1 MSTKSQSKIDAVD
14 RVRIGWII
22 NLILNHKTQEEI
34 AKDIADGILNFEE
47 IEEMFPWRYV
57 QELRRGNLESTQNFL
72 YRFTQ
77 ISDDRMKVILDKF
90 LRQKSRNE
98 IIKLISDH
106 ALKLDKLQVS
116 YLWKYVIENKENV
129 NSEATSSTS
138 LMSPNEHV
146 VIEGKESS
154 NMGTKKKQTTKKSD
168 MKETK
173 KSKKKETKKSDE
185 EETKKSGKEEA
196 EKKVEKPKKVRIVT
210 KKVADVE
217 SKNVKRVDSNVD
229 DRNEIEEAIEENN
242 SAKGDLGYVEKASID
257 LGVSTNQE
265 SQQEGLKELSE
276 TCQGDRSKDEKS
288 TGAKKKIGKKVSKKN
303 TKASMEKISERDSK
317 EMNFPIEGTSST
329 NEEQRVEENNK
340 SESNQNVIEKEEA
353 SFAKTNDS
361 IISLEIREDE
371 RFEEDLQKS
380 RSNETVNI
388 SSLIGEEQEICDN
401 QNQKDR
407 DVQEYDLNIQLDAST
422 PKKLDNDG
430 NIIQVKEELE
440 DERSPN
446 EIDYSTNND
455 LEKDADSEKNFNKT
469 SQVINDEEVSNLRN
483 PIKSIIVKPEN
494 VTRSPESS
502 KPAKHNPTKKEAKSK
517 VQQSKHKKQTDRSL
531 ERQNQSK
538 RKRLKEKELRKCE
551 KKIQNTMEGLKDQIN
566 KLVKDIR
573 YLGEENRSSSSTDD
587 SSEKE
592 SSSSPDEYTSEEE
605 YSGSSDDYYT
615 SEEESSY
622 ELSSESSSKLVLE
635 TSEECSCP
643 SCMSS
648 KYNSSTSN
656 SDSEYTICSCS
667 NHYSS
672 TESDDS

>member
-1 MSTKSQSKIDAVD
+1 
-14 RVRIGWII
+14 
-22 NLILNHKTQEEI
+22 
-34 AKDIADGILNFEE
+34 
-47 IEEMFPWRYV
+47 
-57 QELRRGNLESTQNFL
+57 
-72 YRFTQ
+72 
-77 ISDDRMKVILDKF
+77 MKVILDKF

-116 YLWKYVIENKENV
+116 YLWKYVMENKENV
-129 NSEATSSTS
+129 NSEATPSTS
-138 LMSPNEHV
+138 LMSPNEHI
-146 VIEGKESS
+146 VIESRESS
-154 NMGTKKKQTTKKSD
+154 NTGTKKKQTTKKSD
-168 MKETK
+168 TKETK

-196 EKKVEKPKKVRIVT
+196 EKKVEKTKKVRTVT

-242 SAKGDLGYVEKASID
+242 SAKGDLGYVEKASSD

-288 TGAKKKIGKKVSKKN
+288 TGAKKKISKKVSKKN

-361 IISLEIREDE
+361 IISLEIRDDE

-440 DERSPN
+440 DERFFN

-469 SQVINDEEVSNLRN
+469 SQVINDEEVSNLGN
-483 PIKSIIVKPEN
+483 PVKSIIVKPEN

-517 VQQSKHKKQTDRSL
+517 VKQSKHKKRKKRIILLVPNTFCQSEIRFIFCMFFNVIETDRSL
-531 ERQNQSK
+531 ERQKQSK

-573 YLGEENRSSSSTDD
+573 YLG
-587 SSEKE
+587 
-592 SSSSPDEYTSEEE
+592 
-605 YSGSSDDYYT
+605 G
-615 SEEESSY
+615 
-622 ELSSESSSKLVLE
+622 KLL
-635 TSEECSCP
+635 
-643 SCMSS
+643 
-648 KYNSSTSN
+648 
-656 SDSEYTICSCS
+656 
-667 NHYSS
+667 
-672 TESDDS
+672 